1 MGCAPSIHITETQ
14 TVYPGARE
22 AEDAQDPA
30 ALLPPPGWPGALLRP
45 EPEAVATTS
54 GALPAD
60 PPQPCDSKRPTS
72 HVHFGPMRFL
82 ADQLQVLLA
91 FIKDDSQ
98 CEGFRKACEE
108 AGFKCTV
115 ALEVQAVL
123 TCFLAANHDIIIID
137 HRTPQQLDA
146 LTLCRSIRATKVSEK
161 QLSLG

>member
-1 MGCAPSIHITETQ
+1 MGCASSTHITETQ
-14 TVYPGARE
+14 TVCPGARE

-30 ALLPPPGWPGALLRP
+30 ALLPAPGGPGALLRP

-60 PPQPCDSKRPTS
+60 PDSKRPTS
-72 HVHFGPMRFL
+72 HVHFGPMRFQ

-98 CEGFRKACEE
+98 CEGFRKACEK

-115 ALEVQAVL
+115 ALEVQAVP

-137 HRTPQQLDA
+137 HRTPQPLDA
-146 LTLCRSIRATKVSEK
+146 PALCQSIRATQVSEK